1 MVSKL
6 CEATNKSLDADANNL
21 ISQIGDRILKI
32 AQSFKE
38 YDFSGNF
45 SEVKLNFQEF
55 SIGMKD
61 INIEKVFLLS
71 KKIEK
76 TLARKIEKLKEHV

>member
-6 CEATNKSLDADANNL
+6 CEATNKSIDADANNL

-38 YDFSGNF
+38 YDISGNS

-76 TLARKIEKLKEHV
+76 TLARKIEK